1 MKYICTLEKEVN
13 TEFVNE
19 MSKLFNLDKHLVHLL
34 YTRGVDTK
42 TKLQK
47 FLSPSISDLYDP
59 FLFEDMAKVVEKI
72 EHHIAHNSKIL
83 IFGDYDV
90 DGVTAT
96 AILLKYFN
104 SVGANVTSFMPNR
117 YEDGYGLSV
126 PTLTKI
132 FETNKP
138 DLVITVDCGITAVEE
153 VEFLKQNDV
162 DVIVT
167 DHHERG
173 ENLPNCLIIN
183 PKISTTYPFHC
194 LCGAGVAFK
203 LVQALAGITNATKFL
218 PICAIA
224 TIADIVELLDE
235 NRSIVALGLK
245 DFNKLPV
252 GILRLMQ
259 ECGVNANNCKAS
271 DVAFKVAPKINAS
284 GRMGSAETSLELYM
298 EENPNKVKPIVNK
311 IINFNTKRQQLC
323 DKVYN
328 DVKTELQTKDIF
340 KISAIVMSSAEWDS
354 GILGIVSAR
363 IAEEYHRPTFLFS
376 QVGDELTG
384 SCRSVN
390 GVNVHSLLSSMSG
403 ILTKFGGHPMAAGLT
418 FKVENFDEF
427 TRLTNQ
433 YVEQNLNKADF
444 LPTKTYDFA
453 FEPSEITLKL
463 VEDIDRIEP
472 CGHMNARP
480 IFNFKLKN
488 ATISSL
494 PKHPQHLVLNYPNFN
509 LLAFNASDNYFILS
523 GNTECSIL
531 ADLNIDT
538 FKNSKTISGIVKS
551 IDYEG
556 IYRPQDNNVILA
568 EYIKQIIY
576 PIEDGYKFNN
586 YNRDQL
592 IRLLLDMD
600 KTVYGT
606 LIIANDYNTYINFKA
621 LYDSN
626 NIFRNRVFDV
636 GDATGLNTI
645 LLAPTNFNYFNTF
658 SRIIFLDPLLN
669 IGYLSALQ
677 HNTKSTIYLPH
688 MPETNVAVLKDVNL
702 EREIFGKYFRLMQ
715 FACEN
720 KITGYYCY
728 NFYKNVLAKTNKNT
742 SLKGTNKSTQTEYNY
757 LQFSVCLEV
766 FKELGIVVTN
776 ENDTAVIQI
785 TDKKNPLNAS
795 SFYNRL
801 MSIKLAK

>member
-1 MKYICTLEKEVN
+1 MKYICSIDENVN
-13 TEFVNE
+13 TEFVGE
-19 MSKLFNLDKHLVHLL
+19 MSKIYNIDKHLVGLL
-34 YTRGVDTK
+34 YSRGINTQA
-42 TKLQK
+42 KLNQY
-47 FLSPSISDLYDP
+47 LSPSIRDLYDP
-59 FLFEDMAKVVEKI
+59 FLFEDMSAVVEKI
-72 EHHIAHNSKIL
+72 EKHIAKDSKIL

-90 DGVTAT
+90 DGITAS
-96 AILLKYFN
+96 AILIKYFS
-104 SVGANVTSFMPNR
+104 SVGAKVTNYMPNR
-117 YEDGYGLSV
+117 YEDGYGLSIQ
-126 PTLTKI
+126 TLDKI
-132 FETNKP
+132 FAKNKP
-138 DLVITVDCGITAVEE
+138 DLVITVDCGITAVDE
-153 VEFLKQNDV
+153 VEYLKANGV
-162 DVIVT
+162 DVVVT

-173 ENLPNCLIIN
+173 ETLPNCLIIN
-183 PKISTTYPFHC
+183 PKVSQTYPFHC
-194 LCGAGVAFK
+194 LCGAGVALK
-203 LVQALAGITNATKFL
+203 LVQALAGITIAKKYL

-235 NRSIVALGLK
+235 NRAIVSLGLK
-245 DFNKLPV
+245 EIDKLPV

-259 ECGVNANNCKAS
+259 ECGVNKTNCKAS
-271 DVAFKVAPKINAS
+271 DIAFKIAPKINAS

-298 EENPNKVKPIVNK
+298 EENPNKVKPIINK
-311 IINFNTKRQQLC
+311 ILEFNNQRQQLC

-328 DVKTELQTKDIF
+328 DVEKELQGKDIF
-340 KISAIVMSSAEWDS
+340 KISAIVMSSPDWDS

-390 GVNVHSLLSSMSG
+390 GVNVHTLLSSMSQ

-418 FKVENFDEF
+418 LKVDKFDEF
-427 TRLTNQ
+427 TKLTNQ
-433 YVEQNLNKADF
+433 YVDENLNKADF

-453 FEPSEITLKL
+453 LDSSEITLKM
-463 VEDIDRIEP
+463 VEDIDKLEP

-480 IFNFKLKN
+480 IFSLKLKN

-509 LLAFNASDNYFILS
+509 LLAFNASKNYFVLS

-538 FKNSKTISGIVKS
+538 FRNSKQISGIVKS

-556 IYRPQDNNVILA
+556 VYRPQDNDILLA
-568 EYIKQIIY
+568 EYIKQIMY
-576 PIEDGYKFNN
+576 PIQDSYKFNN

-592 IRLLLDMD
+592 IRMLVDMD
-600 KTVYGT
+600 KNVYGS
-606 LIIANDYNTYINFKA
+606 LIVANDYNTYINFKSI
-621 LYDSN
+621 YDSN
-626 NIFRNRVFDV
+626 NIFRNRVFEI

-645 LLAPTNFNYFNTF
+645 LLAPTNFDYFNTF

-669 IGYLSALQ
+669 MGYLNELQ
-677 HNTKSTIYLPH
+677 HHTKSTIYLPH
-688 MPETNVAVLKDVNL
+688 MPETNVSLLKNINL
-702 EREIFGKYFRLMQ
+702 SREIFGKYFRLLQ

-728 NFYKNVLAKTNKNT
+728 HFYKNILSKTKQ
-742 SLKGTNKSTQTEYNY
+742 KADYNY
-757 LQFSVCLEV
+757 LQFYVCLEV
-766 FKELGIVVTN
+766 FKELGLVVTN
-776 ENDTAVIQI
+776 ENNTQI
-785 TDKKNPLNAS
+785 EAILNKKNPLNAS

-801 MSIKLAK
+801 NSMKTAK

>member
-1 MKYICTLEKEVN
+1 MKYICSIDENIN

-19 MSKLFNLDKHLVHLL
+19 MSKIYNIDKHLVGLL
-34 YTRGVDTK
+34 YSRGINTQA
-42 TKLQK
+42 KLNQY
-47 FLSPSISDLYDP
+47 LSPSIRDLYDP
-59 FLFEDMAKVVEKI
+59 FLFEDMSAVVDKI
-72 EHHIAHNSKIL
+72 EKHIAKDSKIL

-90 DGVTAT
+90 DGITAS

-104 SVGANVTSFMPNR
+104 SVGAKVTNYMPNR
-117 YEDGYGLSV
+117 YEDGYGLSIQ
-126 PTLTKI
+126 TLDKI
-132 FETNKP
+132 FAKNKP

-153 VEFLKQNDV
+153 VEYLKANGV

-173 ENLPNCLIIN
+173 ETLPNCLIIN
-183 PKISTTYPFHC
+183 PKVSQTYPFHC
-194 LCGAGVAFK
+194 LCGAGVALK
-203 LVQALAGITNATKFL
+203 LVQALAGITITKEYL

-235 NRSIVALGLK
+235 NRAIVSLGLK
-245 DFNKLPV
+245 DIDKLPV

-259 ECGVNANNCKAS
+259 ECGVNKNNCKAS
-271 DVAFKVAPKINAS
+271 DIAFKIAPKINAS

-298 EENPNKVKPIVNK
+298 EENPNKVKPIINK
-311 IINFNTKRQQLC
+311 ILEFNNQRQQLC

-328 DVKTELQTKDIF
+328 DVENELQGKDIF
-340 KISAIVMSSAEWDS
+340 KISAVVMSSPDWDS

-390 GVNVHSLLSSMSG
+390 GVNVHTLLSSMSQ

-418 FKVENFDEF
+418 LKVDKFDEF
-427 TRLTNQ
+427 TKLTNQ
-433 YVEQNLNKADF
+433 YVDENLNKADF

-453 FEPSEITLKL
+453 LDSSEITLKL
-463 VEDIDRIEP
+463 VEDIDKLEP

-480 IFNFKLKN
+480 IFSLKLKN

-509 LLAFNASDNYFILS
+509 LLAFNASNNYFVLS
-523 GNTECSIL
+523 GNTECGIL

-538 FKNSKTISGIVKS
+538 FRNSKQISGIVKS

-556 IYRPQDNNVILA
+556 VYRPQDNDILLA
-568 EYIKQIIY
+568 EYIKQIMY
-576 PIEDGYKFNN
+576 PIQDSYKFNN

-592 IRLLLDMD
+592 IRMLLDMD
-600 KTVYGT
+600 KNVYGT
-606 LIIANDYNTYINFKA
+606 LIVANDYNTYINFKSI
-621 LYDSN
+621 YDSN
-626 NIFRNRVFDV
+626 NIFRNRVFEI

-645 LLAPTNFNYFNTF
+645 LLSPTNFDYFNTF

-669 IGYLSALQ
+669 MGYLNELQ
-677 HNTKSTIYLPH
+677 HHTKSTIYLPH
-688 MPETNVAVLKDVNL
+688 MPDTNVSLLKNINL
-702 EREIFGKYFRLMQ
+702 SREIFGKYFRLLQ

-720 KITGYYCY
+720 KITGYYCH
-728 NFYKNVLAKTNKNT
+728 NFYKNIINKTKQ
-742 SLKGTNKSTQTEYNY
+742 KADYNY
-757 LQFSVCLEV
+757 LQFYVCLEV
-766 FKELGIVVTN
+766 FKELGLIVTN
-776 ENDTAVIQI
+776 EDNTQVEAILN
-785 TDKKNPLNAS
+785 KKNPLNAS

-801 MSIKLAK
+801 NSMKTAK

>member
-1 MKYICTLEKEVN
+1 MKYICSIDENVN
-13 TEFVNE
+13 TEFVGE
-19 MSKLFNLDKHLVHLL
+19 MSKIYNIDKHLVGLL
-34 YTRGVDTK
+34 YSRGINTQA
-42 TKLQK
+42 KLNQY
-47 FLSPSISDLYDP
+47 LSPSIRDLYDP
-59 FLFEDMAKVVEKI
+59 FLFEDMSAVVEKI
-72 EHHIAHNSKIL
+72 EKHIAKDSKIL

-90 DGVTAT
+90 DGITAS
-96 AILLKYFN
+96 AILIKYFS
-104 SVGANVTSFMPNR
+104 SVGAKVTNYMPNR
-117 YEDGYGLSV
+117 YEDGYGLSIQ
-126 PTLTKI
+126 TLDKI
-132 FETNKP
+132 FAKNKP
-138 DLVITVDCGITAVEE
+138 DLVITVDCGITAVDE
-153 VEFLKQNDV
+153 VEYLKANGV
-162 DVIVT
+162 DVVVT

-173 ENLPNCLIIN
+173 ETLPNCLIIN
-183 PKISTTYPFHC
+183 PKVSQTYPFHC
-194 LCGAGVAFK
+194 LCGAGVALK
-203 LVQALAGITNATKFL
+203 LVQALAGITIAKKYL

-235 NRSIVALGLK
+235 NRAIVSLGLK
-245 DFNKLPV
+245 EIDKLPV

-259 ECGVNANNCKAS
+259 ECGVNKTNCKAS
-271 DVAFKVAPKINAS
+271 DIAFKIAPKINAS

-298 EENPNKVKPIVNK
+298 EENPNKVKPIINK
-311 IINFNTKRQQLC
+311 ILEFNNQRQQLC

-328 DVKTELQTKDIF
+328 DVERELQGKDIF
-340 KISAIVMSSAEWDS
+340 KISAIVMSSPDWDS

-390 GVNVHSLLSSMSG
+390 GVNVHTLLSSMSQ

-418 FKVENFDEF
+418 LKVDKFDEF

-433 YVEQNLNKADF
+433 YVDENLNKADF

-453 FEPSEITLKL
+453 LDSSEITLNM
-463 VEDIDRIEP
+463 VEDIDKLEP

-480 IFNFKLKN
+480 IFSLKLKN

-509 LLAFNASDNYFILS
+509 LLAFNASKNYFVLS

-538 FKNSKTISGIVKS
+538 FRNSKQISGIVKS

-556 IYRPQDNNVILA
+556 VYRPQDNDILLA
-568 EYIKQIIY
+568 EYIKQIMY
-576 PIEDGYKFNN
+576 PIQDSYKFNN

-592 IRLLLDMD
+592 IRMLVDMD
-600 KTVYGT
+600 KNVYGT
-606 LIIANDYNTYINFKA
+606 LIVANDYNTYINFKSI
-621 LYDSN
+621 YDSN
-626 NIFRNRVFDV
+626 NIFRNRVFEI

-645 LLAPTNFNYFNTF
+645 LLAPTNFDYFNTF

-669 IGYLSALQ
+669 MGYLNELQ
-677 HNTKSTIYLPH
+677 HHTKSTIYLPH
-688 MPETNVAVLKDVNL
+688 MPETNVSLLKNINL
-702 EREIFGKYFRLMQ
+702 SREIFGKYFRLLQ

-728 NFYKNVLAKTNKNT
+728 HFYKNILSKTKQ
-742 SLKGTNKSTQTEYNY
+742 KADYNY
-757 LQFSVCLEV
+757 LQFYVCLEV
-766 FKELGIVVTN
+766 FKELGLVVTN
-776 ENDTAVIQI
+776 ENNTQI
-785 TDKKNPLNAS
+785 EAILNKKNPLNAS

-801 MSIKLAK
+801 NSMKTAK